1 MGIGKK
7 RGEERLWRLRPLS
20 ALGCKMGHATAPPGK
35 GSCKKSDGN
44 NRCGLEEK
52 VSADG
57 AGVRDGAR
65 GSGRFARG
73 AARRNENAG
82 KRNSETAVPT
92 GRAGVSASGS
102 HARGLQSAGKRSV
115 AVPRLGGSAVAAHGV
130 GERLAGNQRR
140 RGHDQSPVGGKPAAG
155 GTLRSGARRG

>member
-1 MGIGKK
+1 M
-7 RGEERLWRLRPLS
+7 RHAS
-20 ALGCKMGHATAPPGK
+20 AHPGK
-35 GSCKKSDGN
+35 RSCNKSDGN
-44 NRCGLEEK
+44 NRCGLEEN
-52 VSADG
+52 VYVDG

-82 KRNSETAVPT
+82 KRKSETAVPT

-115 AVPRLGGSAVAAHGV
+115 AVPRLGGSAVAAHG
-130 GERLAGNQRR
+130 GGKRLAGNQRR
-140 RGHDQSPVGGKPAAG
+140 RVHDQAPRGGNPAAG
-155 GTLRSGARRG
+155 GTRRSEASRGVRYLARGPDRADVAILLS